1 MKYFNSSTISHRN
14 LYAVVIALLALVTG
28 LFFYRERAISSKAI
42 SSILSKY
49 NEESPYAQIMVDY
62 PLNGTVFPP
71 EIPPPT
77 FRWVNL
83 DTGSDRWL
91 LSFEFK
97 DKLGRMNFQT
107 KGTEMTFSTKDWES
121 IKERSS
127 GTTATA
133 HIFGIN
139 HSAPTI
145 IRGHTKII
153 FETSKDKVG
162 APLFYREVKPPF
174 EEAARDL
181 SRIRWRFD
189 SVSSISPRI
198 VLSNPPVCGSCHSF
212 SRDGK
217 CFVMDIDYAG
227 NKGSYAAV
235 QVKEQTVITADEIN
249 TWDDYEKKSNKYT
262 NGFLAQL
269 SPDGRYVVGMVK
281 DLFVITHNSFEDFF
295 FPIRGILVVYD
306 RKNETYYPLP
316 GADDPTPVGVRM
328 ARQLFSSGQKPQTT
342 NMI

>member
-189 SVSSISPRI
+189 S
-198 VLSNPPVCGSCHSF
+198 
-212 SRDGK
+212 K
-217 CFVMDIDYAG
+217 
-227 NKGSYAAV
+227 
-235 QVKEQTVITADEIN
+235 
-249 TWDDYEKKSNKYT
+249 
-262 NGFLAQL
+262 
-269 SPDGRYVVGMVK
+269 
-281 DLFVITHNSFEDFF
+281 
-295 FPIRGILVVYD
+295 
-306 RKNETYYPLP
+306 
-316 GADDPTPVGVRM
+316 
-328 ARQLFSSGQKPQTT
+328 
-342 NMI
+342 